1 MAKKYYTP
9 KGFNSKSLQN
19 LKPAVKGEVR
29 NKTGRP
35 KKLPKLDELLAEVLG
50 SMTEEGKSEAQKVL
64 EALLR
69 KANQGDVKAA
79 SLLLDRGYGKVK
91 EHIDI
96 TTNEESLNDNKIQI
110 EIITKKDDERRN

>member
-9 KGFNSKSLQN
+9 KGFNPKSAEN
-19 LKPAVKGEVR
+19 LKPAKKGEVR

-50 SMTEEGKSEAQKVL
+50 DTEEGKTQAQNIL
-64 EALLR
+64 EALVK
-69 KANQGDVKAA
+69 KANNGDVKAA
-79 SLLLDRGYGKVK
+79 ALLLDRGWGKVK

-96 TTNEESLNDNKIQI
+96 TTNEESINQNKIQI
-110 EIITKKDDERRN
+110 EIVTNNKDAKK